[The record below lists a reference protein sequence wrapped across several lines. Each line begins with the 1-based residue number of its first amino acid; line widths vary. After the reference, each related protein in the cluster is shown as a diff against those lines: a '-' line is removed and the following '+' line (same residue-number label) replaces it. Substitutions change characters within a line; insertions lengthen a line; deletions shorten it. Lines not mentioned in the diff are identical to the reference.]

1 MTSRSETSS
10 VWLLDDEHLALRE
23 VAADVADRHIA
34 PRAADVD
41 DRAEFPEQSL
51 RALIAADLHAVGIPQ
66 NYGGQG
72 GDHLASAIVAE
83 QIARACATTQQVAG
97 GNELFAM
104 PLLLAGSDDLKKRY
118 LPPIASGDMLGAFAL
133 TEPEAGS
140 DVAALRTRARPV
152 AGGWL
157 LKGTKR
163 WITNAGRADVYV
175 VFASTDPDA
184 GSRGISTFVV
194 EAADEGIS
202 YGSPERKMGL
212 KGSPTRGMTF
222 EDVFIPADRL
232 IGDTGR
238 GLRIALGTLDRSR
251 TTVAAQA
258 VGIAQGALDIAV
270 AYAGQRRQFGTPI
283 SEFQGIQFLAADMAT
298 RVEASRLL
306 TWSAARAIDGGHTAI
321 GAAGAMAK
329 CFASDTAMAV
339 TTDAVQ
345 ILGGSGYVKDYPVE
359 RMMRDAKITQI
370 YEGTNQ
376 IQRIVI
382 ARHLFG

>member
-34 PRAADVD
+34 PLAADVD
-41 DRAEFPEQSL
+41 DRAEFPEDSL
-51 RALIAADLHAVGIPQ
+51 QALIAADLHAIGIPQ
-66 NYGGQG
+66 RYGGQG

-97 GNELFAM
+97 ANELFAL

-118 LPPIASGDMLGAFAL
+118 LPAIASGDMLGAFAL
-133 TEPEAGS
+133 SEPDAGS
-140 DVAALRTRARPV
+140 DVAALRTRARPT

-184 GSRGISTFVV
+184 GSRGISAFVV

-212 KGSPTRGMTF
+212 RGSPTREMTF
-222 EDVFIPADRL
+222 EDVFIPTDRL
-232 IGDTGR
+232 IGDTGK

-251 TTVAAQA
+251 TAVAAQA

-270 AYAGQRRQFGTPI
+270 AYARQRRQFGTPI
-283 SEFQGIQFLAADMAT
+283 SEFQGVQFIAADMAS
-298 RVEASRLL
+298 RIEASRLL
-306 TWSAARAIDGGHTAI
+306 TWSAAKAVDSGHAAI

-345 ILGGSGYVKDYPVE
+345 ILGGSGYVRDYPVE